1 MAREFDLDA
10 FMDRAPSVRGG
21 ERGAELLQLRLRR
34 ADDVAAAGP
43 AKPRQIV
50 GAGHAAIADPHTA
63 QHAMAGL
70 HSGHDRLQGPRV
82 VGVAG
87 EHLVAQ
93 GKAVEG
99 HDQRDA
105 HLLAIRPMIPR
116 VAAPRQRICFG
127 LALEICARDIIEQ
140 HFVLNRK
147 QLAAAPRQM
156 RFERLLV
163 QNKMIE
169 GAVKPV
175 LVDLIV
181 LKLQQI
187 GKRRAAIPILGNVQ
201 FARRLTQPRRHQNG
215 RHLRP

>member
-1 MAREFDLDA
+1 MVATIVCRVREF
-10 FMDRAPSVRGG
+10 
-21 ERGAELLQLRLRR
+21 
-34 ADDVAAAGP
+34 
-43 AKPRQIV
+43 
-50 GAGHAAIADPHTA
+50 
-63 QHAMAGL
+63 
-70 HSGHDRLQGPRV
+70 

-105 HLLAIRPMIPR
+105 HLLAVGPMIAR
-116 VAAPRQRICFG
+116 VAAPRQRVCFG
-127 LALEICARDIIEQ
+127 LALEICARDIVEQ

-147 QLAAAPRQM
+147 QLAAAPGQM

-163 QNKMIE
+163 QNEMIE

-175 LVDLIV
+175 FVDLIV

-187 GKRRAAIPILGNVQ
+187 GKRRAAVPILGNVQ
-201 FARRLTQPRRHQNG
+201 LARRLAQPRRHQNG